1 MKHTL
6 INFYRAPS
14 RIFVMGGLV
23 IHSNEGTMQGCSFA
37 MSMYTIMMVPLT
49 KEFHGICKQ
58 VWFADD
64 ATAGGKLAHLHTWWL
79 ALAEK
84 GPKYGY
90 FPKAS
95 KSWLIVKESLL
106 EEAQVLFADTEVQIT
121 SDDKR
126 HLGAAVGS
134 AVFKNDYISEKVEG
148 WVASIERLAKFA
160 VTQPH
165 AAFSAFTH
173 RLQSRWTF
181 VSRTVPG
188 LVEAFQPIED
198 AIRTVFIPSLL
209 GREVNALERDLFA
222 LPARHSGLGIFNP
235 CVNSSFAFENSV
247 ELTAPLV
254 ALFSDHEARLFR
266 QI

>member
-1 MKHTL
+1 
-6 INFYRAPS
+6 
-14 RIFVMGGLV
+14 
-23 IHSNEGTMQGCSFA
+23 
-37 MSMYTIMMVPLT
+37 
-49 KEFHGICKQ
+49 
-58 VWFADD
+58 
-64 ATAGGKLAHLHTWWL
+64 
-79 ALAEK
+79 LAEK

-106 EEAQVLFADTEVQIT
+106 EEAKVLFADTEVQIT
-121 SDDKR
+121 SDGKR

-209 GREVNALERDLFA
+209 GREVNDLERDLFA

-235 CVNSSFAFENSV
+235 CVNSSFAFDNSV

-254 ALFSDHEARLFR
+254 ALFSDHESAFVPADLKKTQNETRRAQKKLADIRFKAELESITRRGSSDLKKSIKKSSVKGASNWVTARPPCTQNSFA
-266 QI
+266 